1 MAKLTGIE
9 HIRDAIGAFNS
20 GETNIADLERLIGT
34 ALATGSVSRLD
45 ASRVIR
51 ADCKPGA
58 AASDIIDNLG
68 LDEVAALDLPAAA
81 STPERP
87 AARPAPERP
96 ATHPNARAA
105 QETRLR
111 ITGMPVANRTAMAQ
125 APAQRAPAAASTDR
139 LAGKLADRQ
148 SDRLVDRPAD
158 GLAEGLAEG
167 LAVGAAGGT
176 DALWADPE
184 PVAAAAKGSPNDR
197 GMLGKL
203 LGGRYLL
210 ERELGRGGMGE
221 VYLASDQEVVGEL
234 FAIKVLKPE
243 IRAYPEALPLLREE
257 VRTTRALR
265 HPNIVGV
272 YSLNSDRNDI
282 YMLME
287 YLEGK
292 TLDALLDQEFGR
304 GMPFSRAW
312 PLILDMCDALAYAH
326 DHSVIHSD
334 LKPSNVFVTLAGRAK
349 LLDFGIARV
358 ARTRNG
364 RFDPSTV
371 GALTLAYASCEM
383 LEGGKPD
390 QSDDVFALACVIYE
404 MLSGRHPFDLRSAL
418 EARAEGYKVTPIPL
432 LAPSQNAALA
442 QALAFGRGKRTSTVE
457 ALLAGLEP
465 TSQPAAAGRAADA
478 TSVRA
483 RRTTTTP
490 QAPRTVPP
498 AAAPRG
504 SRSPAMITGL
514 AAVAAILVG
523 GVALLLYR
531 GREQSPAP
539 AIAAAKR
546 TVAAPAP
553 SAPPAIP
560 PYVVPHAVSEAAPAP
575 PAAATPVAADRPT
588 AAEKATLGAHR
599 VAEPPT
605 ADAASTAVAP
615 TVAATHTHAGALTAA
630 ASPTG
635 APTPAAASTPSVSQ
649 AAAKAPVA
657 PPAASPKPAVVP
669 PPVPSVAATAPA
681 SAAPQAA
688 SLTAA
693 AAVPPTAPAPPTAA
707 TSLPPATATQVPLGP
722 PTATAALPPIAAAH
736 AQAAAPTR
744 AAAVPS
750 TVAASTPTAAAPA
763 VNLSTASAD
772 YSEARVRPDAAAVP
786 PVGKHVSPVKP
797 LPDAESSIESCPY
810 PDQALHQGHTGSVGL
825 LVYIAPDGGPQNIK
839 VDESSGSDELDE
851 AAARC
856 VQDYGRFSPKLVG
869 SRAQGYWGHMRL
881 NFSFGG

>member
-9 HIRDAIGAFNS
+9 QIRDAIGAFNS

-45 ASRVIR
+45 ASMVIR

-58 AASDIIDNLG
+58 AASGIIDNLG
-68 LDEVAALDLPAAA
+68 LDDIIAPMQRAAPAGVAAQRLGTQP
-81 STPERP
+81 S
-87 AARPAPERP
+87 
-96 ATHPNARAA
+96 ARAA
-105 QETRLR
+105 SETRVR
-111 ITGMPVANRTAMAQ
+111 ITGMP
-125 APAQRAPAAASTDR
+125 APAPGEPNRASTDKLHVGVAAGTDAVWADPDSTSAAPAA
-139 LAGKLADRQ
+139 
-148 SDRLVDRPAD
+148 
-158 GLAEGLAEG
+158 
-167 LAVGAAGGT
+167 
-176 DALWADPE
+176 
-184 PVAAAAKGSPNDR
+184 R
-197 GMLGKL
+197 GMIGQL

-272 YSLNSDRNDI
+272 YSLNSDRSHI

-390 QSDDVFALACVIYE
+390 QSDDVFSLACVIYE

-418 EARAEGYKVTPIPL
+418 EAREEGYRVTPIPL
-432 LAPSQNAALA
+432 LAPSQNAALG
-442 QALAFGRGKRTSTVE
+442 QALAFARGKRTATVE

-465 TSQPAAAGRAADA
+465 TTVQQAPPERAKDAA
-478 TSVRA
+478 VNRA
-483 RRTTTTP
+483 RRSTAQGKGTARQGTP
-490 QAPRTVPP
+490 SE
-498 AAAPRG
+498 G
-504 SRSPAMITGL
+504 SRNPSVIAVIGL
-514 AAVAAILVG
+514 VAAILIG
-523 GVALLLYR
+523 GFSLLLYR
-531 GREQSPAP
+531 AREHAKAATSTAARMPASPPTSTAQQASAP
-539 AIAAAKR
+539 PP
-546 TVAAPAP
+546 VASAQP
-553 SAPPAIP
+553 SAPPPVAPAQPNAP
-560 PYVVPHAVSEAAPAP
+560 PPTVTRQPSAPPPSPQPAVPDAAPVP
-575 PAAATPVAADRPT
+575 
-588 AAEKATLGAHR
+588 
-599 VAEPPT
+599 
-605 ADAASTAVAP
+605 P
-615 TVAATHTHAGALTAA
+615 TVAAH
-630 ASPTG
+630 
-635 APTPAAASTPSVSQ
+635 TPAISTIG
-649 AAAKAPVA
+649 
-657 PPAASPKPAVVP
+657 
-669 PPVPSVAATAPA
+669 AATQPSAP
-681 SAAPQAA
+681 
-688 SLTAA
+688 
-693 AAVPPTAPAPPTAA
+693 PPTAGTHAA
-707 TSLPPATATQVPLGP
+707 VASTTGAGAAAGSAALSPPAT
-722 PTATAALPPIAAAH
+722 TAEN
-736 AQAAAPTR
+736 
-744 AAAVPS
+744 S
-750 TVAASTPTAAAPA
+750 APA
-763 VNLSTASAD
+763 
-772 YSEARVRPDAAAVP
+772 RHDAAMP
-786 PVGKHVSPVKP
+786 PVGKHVPSVKP
-797 LPDAESSIESCPY
+797 LPDSEASIDSCPY
-810 PDQALHQGHTGSVGL
+810 PDQLLRQGHTGSVGV
-825 LVYIAPDGGPQNIK
+825 LVLISPDGGTVATKI
-839 VDESSGSDELDE
+839 DESSGSDELDA

-856 VQDYGRFSPKLVG
+856 VQDYGQFSPKRG
-869 SRAQGYWGHMRL
+869 GPRAGYWGHMRF